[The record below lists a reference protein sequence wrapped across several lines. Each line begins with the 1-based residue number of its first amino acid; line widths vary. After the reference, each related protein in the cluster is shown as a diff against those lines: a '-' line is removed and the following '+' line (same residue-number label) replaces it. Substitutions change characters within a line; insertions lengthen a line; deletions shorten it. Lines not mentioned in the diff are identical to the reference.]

1 MRRILFTLATIF
13 VFIFGILFANEK
25 AKGQETEVVD
35 YEELIGRNEIDMV
48 CVIIEK
54 EPKGIVV
61 TDEEYDLLLR
71 VCMSECGGEYGEP
84 MEGKIAVVET
94 VLNRCEMYGMTIEE
108 VLYAP
113 NQYSMADNGE
123 PDYTVINAVN
133 SALEKRTYPK
143 NMIYFRTLH
152 YHSFG
157 EPYIKIGSHYFSLE
171 V

>member
-13 VFIFGILFANEK
+13 VFIFGLLFANEK

-35 YEELIGRNEIDMV
+35 YEELIGRNKIDMV

-61 TDEEYDLLLR
+61 TDEEYELLLR

-94 VLNRCEMYGMTIEE
+94 VLNRCEMYGKSIEDI
-108 VLYAP
+108 VYAP
-113 NQYSMADNGE
+113 NQYSVADNGE
-123 PDYTVINAVN
+123 PDDTVRQAVDI
-133 SALEKRTYPK
+133 ALSRRTYPS
-143 NMIYFRTLH
+143 NMLYFRTRH